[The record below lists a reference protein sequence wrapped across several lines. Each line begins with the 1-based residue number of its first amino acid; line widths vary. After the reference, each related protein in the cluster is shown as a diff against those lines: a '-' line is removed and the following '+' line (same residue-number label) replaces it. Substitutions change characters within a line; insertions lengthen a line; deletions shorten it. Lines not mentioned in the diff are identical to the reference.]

1 MSEQKTSPEDQA
13 KLLIDKLLKGQNVY
27 KYFAEGMR
35 ENLLISGH
43 TYDHWYNE
51 FHLNIP
57 VDNMT
62 PALCRDLGMQI
73 MQKHQDATF
82 YYAAAQA
89 KAQWLKRGSESTFND
104 KLFAIVQ
111 EHKAKG
117 GRVPGQDTLK
127 ALASVGNEEFDSAH
141 SLADIEVKFWRS
153 ILEHLAQCRRL
164 VENASLT
171 MSTELKYL
179 SGHGTGT
186 Y

>member
-1 MSEQKTSPEDQA
+1 MSEHNASPEGQA
-13 KLLIDKLLKGQNVY
+13 QLLIDKLIKGQNVY
-27 KYFAEGMR
+27 KFFTDSMR
-35 ENLLISGH
+35 KTLLISGH
-43 TYDHWYNE
+43 TYDHWYE
-51 FHLNIP
+51 TFHMDIP

-62 PALCRDLGMQI
+62 PALCRELGLKI
-73 MQKHQDATF
+73 MELHQEATF

-104 KLFAIVQ
+104 RLFAIVQ

-179 SGHGTGT
+179 SGHGLGA
-186 Y
+186 